1 MPIKKPELV
10 EHLKKIGVTKEGI
23 AYVLR
28 VHNKFAPSR
37 RANGLFG
44 CVHDTYASR
53 KNGFTV
59 NSESRH
65 YEAPFILWC
74 ELNKN
79 VLIYWDQ
86 PEKIKTTFYK
96 GDRKTTILTT
106 EDVLVIENDK
116 AYLVEC
122 KPHRVMQKLA
132 SESPERYCR
141 TEHGFSC
148 PPAIETCQKTG
159 MGHRIVTELDFSVN
173 FVRNC
178 YFLLEFIDQQVSV
191 NDHIIEKVK
200 IFIETRGNRVTL
212 QLLQKEFSQ
221 ETVFSLILENTLFFD
236 ADFDL
241 LHLPDRCYIYA
252 SKYHLEAINLCRK
265 NNALIQAKSIL
276 DLEFQPYLW
285 IKSIRYTIASFSPE
299 DKIAVTAQSDT
310 GTLSFPKSEIR
321 SLIEREDIYVSTPID
336 EASQAAIGLL
346 KDKSVRQIELALR
359 RLEIAQSNSPP
370 KSVSERTYYRLK
382 KQFRQAQED
391 FGDGF
396 LGLVD
401 NSDKQGNHQCRLID
415 ENIELIEHF
424 FNQALKPS
432 PGPLK
437 FYFDEYVREAEN
449 QCIPPVSLKTFY
461 QRFIKFDSIY
471 ERTRKQKGQRAA
483 YSLGPQP
490 RELSFEKEIPYDGD
504 FAFQIAHIDHSPIE
518 MEFKSGIND
527 LQFSGSL
534 QLSIMFDAF
543 SKMILA
549 IHASFEKP
557 SYRATM
563 MLLRECYRRH
573 GVLPLMIV
581 YDRGADFESKYN
593 DEILAALGVH
603 KRRRP
608 VGASRHGSG
617 IERCFG
623 TSETEL
629 IHSLEGNKQLQKLGR
644 SLSSTHNPKKFASWS
659 PSGFYIAL
667 KEYAYHTYPE
677 TIRSSICDSPLN
689 RFNRSLSTFDKKPGT
704 KVNSEQAFYLATM
717 PIKKTN
723 NGYCTLTENQL
734 TFRRIRYRLEQ
745 PVPGYEGG
753 KLKVLVK
760 YDPYNVRHIWAKIGN
775 RWAQLTTHDSLI
787 RECID
792 KGINFPHLE
801 VYPLRLRQNKLYR
814 TGKHKP
820 VIPVNSPDLNTQP
833 LTLSATS
840 CGAQKKREK
849 ISIDL
854 CTINTP
860 RTETIKGN
868 DNGY

>member
-37 RANGLFG
+37 KANGLFG

-74 ELNKN
+74 ELNKD

-86 PEKIKTTFYK
+86 PEKIKISFFAKCRTS
-96 GDRKTTILTT
+96 TILTT

-122 KPHRVMQKLA
+122 KPHREMEKLTL
-132 SESPERYCR
+132 EYPGRYNR

-148 PPAIETCQKTG
+148 PPAIQACNKMG
-159 MGHRIVTELDFSVN
+159 IGHRVVTELDFSVN

-178 YFLLEFIDQQVSV
+178 YFLLEFIDQQASV
-191 NDHIIEKVK
+191 NDHTKEEVK
-200 IFIETRGNRVTL
+200 FFIERRESRVKL
-212 QLLQKEFSQ
+212 NSLQKEFSQ
-221 ETVFSLILENTLFFD
+221 ETVFSLILENSLFFD
-236 ADFDL
+236 FDFDL
-241 LHLPDRCYIYA
+241 LHIPDRCHIYA
-252 SKYHLEAINLCRK
+252 NKHHLDAIRLCRK
-265 NNALIQAKSIL
+265 NNTLIQARSIL
-276 DLEFQPYLW
+276 DLEFQPHLW
-285 IKSIRYTIASFSPE
+285 INSTQHVITSFFPENNIALSLRS
-299 DKIAVTAQSDT
+299 TTS
-310 GTLSFPKSEIR
+310 TLLLTKSELGR
-321 SLIEREDIYVSTPID
+321 LMDRGDIYVTSPID
-336 EASQAAIGLL
+336 EASQKAISLL
-346 KDKSVRQIELALR
+346 KNKSARQIELALQ
-359 RLEIAQSNSPP
+359 RLEIVQSDSPP

-382 KQFRQAQED
+382 RQFRQAQEE
-391 FGDGF
+391 FGDGL
-396 LGLVD
+396 LGLID
-401 NSDKQGNHQCRLID
+401 NSDKQGNRKCRLI
-415 ENIELIEHF
+415 EQSIALMEHYF
-424 FNQALKPS
+424 IQALKPS

-437 FYFDEYVREAEN
+437 FYFDAYVREAES

-461 QRFIKFDSIY
+461 QRFKKFTSIY

-518 MEFKSGIND
+518 MEFKSSIND

-534 QLSIMFDAF
+534 QLSIMFDAY

-593 DEILAALGVH
+593 DETLASLGVH

-629 IHSLEGNKQLQKLGR
+629 IHTLEGNKQLQKLGR
-644 SLSSTHNPKKFASWS
+644 SLSSTHNPKKFAAWT
-659 PSGFYIAL
+659 PSDFYTAL

-677 TIRSSICDSPLN
+677 TIRSGICESPLN
-689 RFNRSLSTFDKKPGT
+689 RFNRSLSNFDRKPGT
-704 KVNSEQAFYLATM
+704 KVNSDEAFYLATM
-717 PIKKTN
+717 PVKKTN
-723 NGYCTLTENQL
+723 NGYCTLKNSQL
-734 TFRRIRYRLEQ
+734 KFGPILYRLEKA
-745 PVPGYEGG
+745 VPGYEGE
-753 KLKVLVK
+753 KIKVLVK
-760 YDPYNVRHIWAKIGN
+760 YDPYDIRHIWAKIGN
-775 RWAQLTTHDSLI
+775 RWAQLNTNDSLV

-792 KGINFPHLE
+792 KGTTYPHLE
-801 VYPLRLRQNKLYR
+801 VYPLNLRKNKLYR
-814 TGKHKP
+814 SGKHKP
-820 VIPVNSPDLNTQP
+820 EIPVNAPNLNTQP
-833 LTLSATS
+833 LTLSTTS
-840 CGAQKKREK
+840 SAPINKQEK
-849 ISIDL
+849 IKIDL
-854 CTINTP
+854 NAINTP
-860 RTETIKGN
+860 RTETIKGKSH
-868 DNGY
+868 GR

>member
-1 MPIKKPELV
+1 MSIKKAELV

-28 VHNKFAPSR
+28 IYNKFAPSR
-37 RANGLFG
+37 RPNGLFG

-74 ELNKN
+74 EFNKG

-86 PEKIKTTFYK
+86 PEKIKTRYFK
-96 GDRKTTILTT
+96 NNRKITTLST

-122 KPHRVMQKLA
+122 KPHRVMEKLTL
-132 SESPERYCR
+132 ENPERYCK
-141 TEHGFSC
+141 TDHGFVC
-148 PPAIETCQKTG
+148 PPAIEACNSMG
-159 MGHRIVTELDFSVN
+159 MTHRVVTELDFSVN

-178 YFLLEFIDQQVSV
+178 YFLLEFIDQQVPV
-191 NDHIIEKVK
+191 DNHVIDKVTS
-200 IFIETRGNRVTL
+200 FIVIHGNRVTL
-212 QLLQKEFSQ
+212 QQLQKEFSQ
-221 ETVFSLILENTLFFD
+221 ETIFSLILENTLFFD
-236 ADFDL
+236 VDFDL
-241 LHLPDRCYIYA
+241 LHLPELCHIYA
-252 SKYHLEAINLCRK
+252 SKGHQEAISLCRK
-265 NNALIQAKSIL
+265 NNALIQAKTIL
-276 DLEFQPYLW
+276 DLEYQPHIW
-285 IKSIRYTIASFSPE
+285 IKSIRYIITVFSPE
-299 DKIAVTAQSDT
+299 DRIAVSVKSDF
-310 GTLSFPKSEIR
+310 GLLSFPKAEIR
-321 SLIEREDIYVSTPID
+321 SLIDSGDIYVASLND
-336 EASQAAIGLL
+336 EANITAIGLL
-346 KDKSVRQIELALR
+346 QNKSARQIETALQ
-359 RLEIAQSNSPP
+359 RLEIIQSDTPP

-382 KQFRQAQED
+382 KRFRQAQEA
-391 FGDGF
+391 FGDGL
-396 LGLVD
+396 LGLID
-401 NSDKQGNHQCRLID
+401 ESDKQGNHQCRLID
-415 ENIELIEHF
+415 ENVTLIEQF
-424 FNQALKPS
+424 FDEALKPS
-432 PGPLK
+432 PAPLK
-437 FYFDEYVREAEN
+437 FYFDKYVREAEN
-449 QCIPPVSLKTFY
+449 QCIPAVSLKTFY
-461 QRFIKFDSIY
+461 QRFKKFESLY

-527 LQFSGSL
+527 LQFKGSL
-534 QLSIMFDAF
+534 QLSIMFDAY

-581 YDRGADFESKYN
+581 YDRGSDFESKYN
-593 DEILAALGVH
+593 DETLAALGVH

-629 IHSLEGNKQLQKLGR
+629 IHALEGNKQLQKLGR
-644 SLSSTHNPKKFASWS
+644 SLSSTHNPKKFATWT
-659 PSGFYIAL
+659 PSDFYTAL

-677 TIRSSICDSPLN
+677 TIRSGICESPLN
-689 RFNRSLSTFDKKPGT
+689 RFNRSLAKFDKKPGT
-704 KVNSEQAFYLATM
+704 KVISEQAFYLATM
-717 PIKKTN
+717 PIKKKN
-723 NGYCTLTENQL
+723 NGFCTLTKSQL
-734 TFRRIRYRLEQ
+734 KFDHILYRLNFS
-745 PVPGYEGG
+745 VPGYEGG

-760 YDPYNVRHIWAKIGN
+760 YDPYDIRHVWAKIEK
-775 RWAQLTTHDSLI
+775 RWVQLNTNDSLV

-792 KGINFPHLE
+792 QGTKFPHLE
-801 VYPLRLRQNKLYR
+801 VYPLHLRQNRLYR
-814 TGKHKP
+814 TGKNRP
-820 VIPVNSPDLNTQP
+820 TIPVNSPALNTQP
-833 LTLSATS
+833 LTLSVIS
-840 CGAQKKREK
+840 SVDQNKSEK
-849 ISIDL
+849 IKIDL
-854 CTINTP
+854 RSINTP
-860 RTETIKGN
+860 RTETIKGKS
-868 DNGY
+868 NGR